1 MGVVYSTSPHL
12 DSTWKELTGTTAAM
26 CIVLLE
32 IPAFCAISNA
42 CKAHVKRRQGDVP
55 WDAVHRTLKLQY
67 QPRRKVYTDDAVIA
81 EPV

>member
-1 MGVVYSTSPHL
+1 MMRIL
-12 DSTWKELTGTTAAM
+12 IFM
-26 CIVLLE
+26 
-32 IPAFCAISNA
+32 FF
-42 CKAHVKRRQGDVP
+42 VKRRQGDVP

>member
-1 MGVVYSTSPHL
+1 MLFGRDEGQPGERWGLGGLQDLFGSFAKYFL
-12 DSTWKELTGTTAAM
+12 G
-26 CIVLLE
+26 
-32 IPAFCAISNA
+32 
-42 CKAHVKRRQGDVP
+42 VKRRQGDVP

>member
-1 MGVVYSTSPHL
+1 MAILSRQMAVSSKPI
-12 DSTWKELTGTTAAM
+12 AALPKPM
-26 CIVLLE
+26 
-32 IPAFCAISNA
+32 AILS
-42 CKAHVKRRQGDVP
+42 VKRRQGDVP